1 MFIMASTFR
10 GVIEF
15 FGELGIY
22 DVILPFLLV
31 FAVTFAILEKTKIF
45 GTEKIGDAVY
55 TRKNYNALVAFCLG
69 FFVVAS
75 TKLVAIVNQGMANIA
90 IIMVSFVSF
99 MMTIGVF
106 YKEGESIFDDEGIKK
121 YRPGII
127 IGTFIVVLLIMLNI
141 ITNDAGVSWFMIG
154 YTWLESHW
162 DSNVVGS
169 LVLIGLIVGFMAWI
183 QKGPKATP
191 EKKK

>member
-1 MFIMASTFR
+1 MASTFR

-45 GTEKIGDAVY
+45 GTEKVGDAVY

-106 YKEGESIFDDEGIKK
+106 YKEGEGIFDDENGLKK

-127 IGTFIVVLLIMLNI
+127 IGTFIIVVLIMLNI
-141 ITNDAGVSWFMIG
+141 ITNDAGISWFMVA
-154 YTWLESHW
+154 YTWLKSRW
-162 DSNVVGS
+162 DSNIVGS
-169 LVLIGLIVGFMAWI
+169 LVLIGLIVGFMTWI
-183 QKGPKATP
+183 QKAPKAP
-191 EKKK
+191 DKKKNN

>member
-1 MFIMASTFR
+1 MASTFR
-10 GVIEF
+10 GIIEF

-31 FAVTFAILEKTKIF
+31 FAVTFAILEKTKIL

-55 TRKNYNALVAFCLG
+55 TRKNYNALVAFTLG

-106 YKEGESIFDDEGIKK
+106 YKEGESIFDDPDGLKK

-127 IGTFIVVLLIMLNI
+127 IGTFILVVLIMLNV
-141 ITNDAGVSWFMIG
+141 ITNDAGISWFMVG
-154 YTWLESHW
+154 YTWLQTHW

-169 LVLIGLIVGFMAWI
+169 LVLIGLIVAFMGWI
-183 QKGPKATP
+183 QKSPKK
-191 EKKK
+191 EK